1 MADQTF
7 TSGQILTA
15 AQQSALQT
23 NIGLAQITP
32 TSVTNATLS
41 GGVATI
47 GAAVNIVT
55 ISGCFSA
62 TFTNYRI
69 VVSGTLISAD
79 GLQLQF
85 KLNNSTGSTYATV
98 GTNMDY
104 TSATVYPIGGAAT
117 TLIRVGETSTTM
129 NGTIVDVFQPFLA
142 TATFTNACWNGS
154 AHVGWYNGRDTNAA
168 SQTGFTLSL
177 NAAGTFT
184 GGTITVYGYR

>member
-47 GAAVNIVT
+47 GSAVTSVT
-55 ISGCFSA
+55 ISGCFTT

-69 VVSGTLISAD
+69 VLSGMVSSAD
-79 GLQLQF
+79 GSQMQF
-85 KLNNSTGSTYATV
+85 TLNNSTGSTYATV

-104 TSATVYPIGGAAT
+104 TAATVYPIGTAAGAS
-117 TLIRVGETSTTM
+117 LRVGETSTTQ
-129 NGTIVDVFQPFLA
+129 NGTIIDVFQPFLA

-154 AHVGWYNGRDTNAA
+154 SHVGWYNGRDTNAA
-168 SQTGFTLSL
+168 SQTGFRIAL
-177 NAAGTFT
+177 NTGTMT